1 MIRIKF
7 EFKNISPYL
16 RVCSGIIHVEEVDA
30 NKFSN
35 PPIELFRLKF
45 SKEENTIGYSSLGNG
60 EEIPTKLFDCLHPIF
75 AAKIHSYWSGM
86 VLEKEDCEWVRTKG
100 ENSWECLNQ
109 LDKEVGG
116 YIQRRI
122 QGGTETDV
130 VVESVDSGSHR
141 KRWTRSKK

>member
-1 MIRIKF
+1 MEIKF

-16 RVCSGIIHVEEVDA
+16 RVCSGIIHVEEVDS

-45 SKEENTIGYSSLGNG
+45 SKEENSTGYSSLGNG
-60 EEIPTKLFDCLHPIF
+60 EEIPTKLFECLKPILD
-75 AAKIHSYWSGM
+75 AKIRSYWYGM
-86 VLEKEDCEWVRTKG
+86 VLEEEDYEWISMKG
-100 ENSWECLNQ
+100 NDSWECLSQ
-109 LDKEVGG
+109 LEKEAGG

-130 VVESVDSGSHR
+130 VVESVDSKSPKKLR
-141 KRWTRSKK
+141 TQSKK